1 MTTIPVSLSALIPVL
16 LVALIGW
23 RLVARVRRLIGRQ
36 PIRTRRLV
44 LTAIFFP
51 ILVVMLGLS
60 GFRDLGLLEGLAGGV
75 VIGAALAWFGLRLT
89 KFEVTEAGLFY
100 TPNAVIGIALSVLLI
115 ARLIYRFGAIY
126 LATGHID
133 AASIQTMGQSPL
145 TLLILGVLAG
155 YYTSYAIGI
164 LNWRHAAGHGAGYK
178 AGHSAN
184 EGETLNAVS
193 SPQPP
198 TAP

>member
-1 MTTIPVSLSALIPVL
+1 MTTIPVSPATLIPVL
-16 LVALIGW
+16 PVALIRW
-23 RLVARVRRLIGRQ
+23 RMFARVRRLIGRQ

-44 LTAIFFP
+44 LTTVFFP
-51 ILVVMLGLS
+51 ILVIMLGLS

-75 VIGAALAWFGLRLT
+75 AIGAALAWFGLRLT
-89 KFEVTEAGLFY
+89 KFEVTEAGWFY
-100 TPNAVIGIALSVLLI
+100 TPNAVIGIGLSVLLI

-133 AASIQTMGQSPL
+133 AASMQTMGQGPL

-164 LNWRHAAGHGAGYK
+164 LKWRHAAGHSAGDN
-178 AGHSAN
+178 AN

-193 SPQPP
+193 SPLPP
-198 TAP
+198 TTP